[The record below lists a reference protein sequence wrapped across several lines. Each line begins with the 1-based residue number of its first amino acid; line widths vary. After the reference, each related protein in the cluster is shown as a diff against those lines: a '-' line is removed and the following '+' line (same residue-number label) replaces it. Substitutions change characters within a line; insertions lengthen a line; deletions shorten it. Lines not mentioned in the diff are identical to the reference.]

1 MGIAS
6 GTGSFSSSAITND
19 VVIRATSTGSNM
31 MLQTGSG
38 AASIFI
44 NSSNNVGIGASG
56 PTAPLQVNGST
67 STYGMFRLVNSTA
80 TTTNEV
86 SMAYFN
92 NPSASY
98 GGSTGSAW
106 CHGIAAFGTGGNN
119 FGLGCVNTGIVMSM
133 LSSGSV
139 GIGTTNPSYKL
150 DVLGDARATGSL
162 IIGTGGTY
170 TPGCIFANG
179 DWAMI
184 LRAYTASPNINKFL
198 VSDNADTHLFGVD
211 LNNRLYI
218 SQTLRGSAVTR
229 NTGICRLTINSD
241 YNDANTGFGINA
253 SDGSIDDYTMKL
265 YPYVVAGGVVG
276 YAFGTLNAS
285 TNYTPLSFNRNLVGI
300 NNTSPGSSL
309 SVLGGQIMVETSTTN
324 NAAEYV
330 SPTPGIHI
338 RGNGQNGTAQ
348 MIFECQGVMTS
359 GIACNSAG
367 INIQAQSGAS
377 VLLKYGVAYNGDY
390 SGGSTG
396 LQVNGSGV
404 VLKPSQPYVSLGAGG
419 TDASVPY
426 NYQGACFG
434 YSGFTAYLT
443 PYQSVGFTN
452 TTGNG
457 WVAAYGTFTAPWTG
471 RYQVNITFYWNSF
484 TAGNR
489 WSITTYN
496 SSGTLL
502 QMKYCCLEG
511 GGFAAD
517 TTRPYGTTLY
527 MSAGDYFQITLSS
540 YGGGS
545 CNAYFGGITH
555 SSMTIVF
562 LG

>member
-218 SQTLRGSAVTR
+218 SQTLRGSAITR

-285 TNYTPLSFNRNLVGI
+285 TNYTPLSFNRSLVGI

-390 SGGSTG
+390 GGGSTG

-404 VLKPSQPYVSLGAGG
+404 VIRPSQPYVFLGASGA
-419 TDASVPY
+419 ASIAY
-426 NYQGACFG
+426 NYQGSCFG
-434 YSGFTAYLT
+434 YSGFSAYLT

-471 RYQVNITFYWNSF
+471 QYQVNITFYWNSF
-484 TAGNR
+484 TAGSR
-489 WSITTYN
+489 WSISMYN

-502 QMKYCCLEG
+502 QAKYCCIEG
-511 GGFAAD
+511 AGIGAD
-517 TTRPYGTTLY
+517 TVRPYGTTLY
-527 MSAGDYFQITLSS
+527 MSAGNYFQITHTS
-540 YGGGS
+540 YAGS
-545 CNAYFGGITH
+545 CNAYFGGETH
-555 SSMTIVF
+555 SSMSVAF